1 MSEMPDARE
10 DHREAVLVSSSDHFG
25 VAHGAA
31 GLYDRGDAV
40 PGGLVNAVAE
50 REEGVGRE
58 HGAFDRKLRA
68 HRADAHRVNAR
79 HLSSANADGLTG
91 ARVDDCVRLRMLAD
105 RPSEQKR
112 CDLLVRRRAPR
123 DNLQVFAPQLMCVAR
138 LYEHAARDTLEVET
152 FGPSRVARA

>member
-10 DHREAVLVSSSDHFG
+10 DHREAVLVSSGDHFG

-50 REEGVGRE
+50 GEEGVGRE

-68 HRADAHRVNAR
+68 HRADAHRDSARTRLNSSDDQMSYPVFSLRKNAMR
-79 HLSSANADGLTG
+79 AQSSEEHTSELQSPSDT
-91 ARVDDCVRLRMLAD
+91 VCRL
-105 RPSEQKR
+105 
-112 CDLLVRRRAPR
+112 
-123 DNLQVFAPQLMCVAR
+123 
-138 LYEHAARDTLEVET
+138 
-152 FGPSRVARA
+152 